1 MKQKKYMEVK
11 AYLEPEK
18 DRELINTLS
27 RISDSSGMSMS
38 AVLGLILRSGA
49 GSMEKAIASA
59 LKSGA
64 NSKVPTI
71 RKRAV
76 KR

>member
-1 MKQKKYMEVK
+1 MKTKKYIEVK

-18 DRELINTLS
+18 DKALIDTLS

-49 GSMEKAIASA
+49 GSMERAISFA
-59 LKSGA
+59 LKSGD
-64 NSKVPTI
+64 NKKVPAI

-76 KR
+76 KK